1 MTSLKSQTDQFNS
14 QQNAAMKQFNAAAE
28 NAAAARDAQRLDD
41 VEKQNAVM
49 ALQVDQFNNQQIFQR
64 EQFNVQNATAIA
76 QSNVAWR
83 RQSNTANTAAIN
95 AVNQQNAQ
103 NAFNLS
109 AQAQANL
116 WQELRDEA
124 DYTFKRWD
132 NDESRKTSLMIHE
145 LVIENKTNAK
155 NSFITNL
162 NHIAK

>member
-1 MTSLKSQTDQFNS
+1 
-14 QQNAAMKQFNAAAE
+14 MKQFNAAAE
-28 NAAAARDAQRLDD
+28 NAAAARNAQRLDD

-49 ALQVDQFNNQQIFQR
+49 ALQVDQFNNQQIFQS

-124 DYTFKRWD
+124 DHVFRST
-132 NDESRKTSLMIHE
+132 ESEKDRIASIVNTALASDPDSYRNTASL
-145 LVIENKTNAK
+145 K
-155 NSFITNL
+155 NLIGAIITD
-162 NHIAK
+162 IV